1 MDWFAFALGATS
13 CGFIMST
20 FAMFYILGNR
30 KDDLEDLDGMEI
42 RGPFSTMDEVYLD
55 MAQEI
60 NKETVKQ
67 ETKDAKGKKSKVSEI
82 KPKS

>member
-1 MDWFAFALGATS
+1 MEWFDFALGFTT

-20 FAMFYILGNR
+20 FAMFYIMGDN
-30 KDDLEDLDGMEI
+30 KNDLDDMEF
-42 RGPFSTMDEVYLD
+42 RGPFATMDEVVLD
-55 MAQEI
+55 IAQEL
-60 NKETVKQ
+60 NKKTVKK